1 MRSNPLWVEPRRD
14 KLNRIR
20 HLLSQTPVPCET
32 GTSTKYLALRMNNNA
47 HPEPSM
53 YQDTTFQEP
62 VIKQEEPDIKQEE
75 PESFYPEQVLFTSN

>member
-53 YQDTTFQEP
+53 HQDTMPTMFQ
-62 VIKQEEPDIKQEE
+62 EPDIKQEE
-75 PESFYPEQVLFTSN
+75 PLSFNPEQVLFTSN

>member
-1 MRSNPLWVEPRRD
+1 
-14 KLNRIR
+14 
-20 HLLSQTPVPCET
+20 
-32 GTSTKYLALRMNNNA
+32 MNNNA